1 MDTENIFIT
10 KSGESVNRTRIGL
23 GEFIE
28 YYLLRIITS
37 FLLALPLD
45 YSLKVARLL
54 GETFYTFSIKFRKRG
69 YQHLKMAYPSNKTPE
84 EIRHIL
90 KGVFEH
96 FAMILVEIL
105 SFPRKIRL
113 YNYDKYLEIKG
124 RELIDD
130 GLKKGNGVILIS
142 AHFGNWELCGYM
154 MSMMGY
160 QLISVARFMPNP
172 LIDSLLN
179 YSRRYQGQKIIYKE
193 NALKDMMRTLKD
205 NKILGMIVDQD
216 ARKSGIFVDFMG
228 IKSSTI
234 PSPAL
239 LHLRFN
245 SPIILFTCCRSKA
258 NKFRY
263 TLSFER
269 CSIPLI
275 TSDKEVEQTRLRPS
289 QSDFVGQV
297 TQSYTYQIENA
308 IHKHPEQWM
317 WLHRRWKTKP

>member
-1 MDTENIFIT
+1 MKKFREPRPPMFI
-10 KSGESVNRTRIGL
+10 GRL

-54 GETFYTFSIKFRKRG
+54 GETFNAFSIKFRKRG
-69 YQHLKMAYPSNKTPE
+69 YQHLKMAYPSKTPD

-96 FAMILVEIL
+96 FGMILVEIL

-124 RELIDD
+124 IELIDE

-172 LIDSLLN
+172 LVDSLLN

-193 NALKDMMRTLKD
+193 NALKDMMKTLKD

-216 ARKSGIFVDFMG
+216 ARSSGIFVDFMG
-228 IKSSTI
+228 MKSSTI

-258 NKFRY
+258 NKFCY

-269 CSIPLI
+269 CILPEIKSETAVQQI
-275 TSDKEVEQTRLRPS
+275 
-289 QSDFVGQV
+289 
-297 TQSYTYQIENA
+297 TQSYTSQIENA

>member
-1 MDTENIFIT
+1 
-10 KSGESVNRTRIGL
+10 
-23 GEFIE
+23 
-28 YYLLRIITS
+28 
-37 FLLALPLD
+37 
-45 YSLKVARLL
+45 
-54 GETFYTFSIKFRKRG
+54 
-69 YQHLKMAYPSNKTPE
+69 MAYSSQNPE

-113 YNYDKYLEIKG
+113 YNYANYVEIKG
-124 RELIDD
+124 IELIDE
-130 GLKKGNGVILIS
+130 GLKKGNGVMLIS

-172 LIDSLLN
+172 LVDSLLN
-179 YSRRYQGQKIIYKE
+179 YSRRFQGQKIIYKE
-193 NALKDMMRTLKD
+193 NALKDMMKTLKD

-234 PSPAL
+234 SSPAL

-258 NKFRY
+258 NRFYY

-269 CSIPLI
+269 CVLPEIKPETAI
-275 TSDKEVEQTRLRPS
+275 EQI
-289 QSDFVGQV
+289 
-297 TQSYTYQIENA
+297 TQSYTSQIENA

-317 WLHRRWKTKP
+317 WLHRRWKTKPQENFVTADLVD